1 MADFIFRKKNE
12 SIWYAR
18 LAVPEDVQKSIGKKV
33 FVQSLKT
40 ASRTEAVHAS
50 HTHLANWRAQ
60 IQAARREKQLPEG
73 WQEDVIAATLEVD
86 ALIKTRKRAIIGEAV
101 PPSSIPASEVERFK
115 HDHPELYEYI
125 GIVVD
130 SQLEKG
136 IAGELELQDS
146 INRAFKTILQKAIT
160 TKHPF
165 TLDQRQ
171 ELALLV
177 TDPSSHK
184 VKSPITKVRLA
195 NFRTHR
201 VNQKIA
207 PKTVDQQE
215 SKLEKLSEFL
225 ASNQR
230 PLEFDTIS
238 AWLNSLQLKSKTL
251 TQYLLAGSMFWKW
264 ANRND
269 EQWRA
274 DYKDRA
280 NPFEHHELPKMRAK
294 ERAANKRKDFSLES
308 LSMLHDAAIKRGQ
321 SILADLILFGLY
333 TGARI
338 EEICKLTKDNV
349 VTIEGVQCFDVI
361 DSKTVAGIRTVPI
374 HPALKKIVSRLSNES
389 KDGFLIPSKSRN
401 QYGFR
406 SDPYSKAFGRLKT
419 AHGFGRTQVFHSIR
433 ATVVT
438 QLQRANVKGTLIA
451 EIVGHETGTVTFDVY
466 DGGASPAQKLKAISK
481 LPRLKPWTNLSDA
494 IQVP

>member
-18 LAVPEDVQKSIGKKV
+18 LAVPADVQKAIGKKV

-50 HTHLANWRAQ
+50 HKHLAVWRDQ
-60 IQAARREKQLPEG
+60 IEAARKEKELPEG
-73 WQEDVIAATLEVD
+73 WQENVIAAAMEMDEFTRN
-86 ALIKTRKRAIIGEAV
+86 RKRAIIGENV
-101 PPSSIPASEVERFK
+101 PAMPIAASEIDAFKRDYPDLFDYLGLMVEQRM
-115 HDHPELYEYI
+115 
-125 GIVVD
+125 
-130 SQLEKG
+130 EKG
-136 IAGELELQDS
+136 IGGELELRDDM
-146 INRAFKTILQKAIT
+146 NKAFKAVLQKAMT
-160 TKHPF
+160 AKHQF
-165 TLDQRQ
+165 TSDQHQ
-171 ELALLV
+171 ELAALV
-177 TDPSSHK
+177 ADPTSHK
-184 VKSPITKVRLA
+184 AKSPITKARLEA
-195 NFRTHR
+195 FRTYR
-201 VNQKIA
+201 ANQKIA
-207 PKTVDQQE
+207 PKTIDQQE
-215 SKLEKLSEFL
+215 SKLEKLSDFL
-225 ASNQR
+225 TSNQLR
-230 PLEFDTIS
+230 LEFDTIS
-238 AWLNSLQLKSKTL
+238 AWLNSLQLQSKTL

-264 ANRND
+264 ATRND
-269 EQWRA
+269 ERWRT

-294 ERAANKRKDFSLES
+294 EKAASKRKDFSLES
-308 LSMLHDAAIKRGQ
+308 LSLLHDAAIKRGQ

-361 DSKTVAGIRTVPI
+361 DSKTVAGIRTVPV
-374 HPALKKIVSRLSNES
+374 HPALKKIVSRLINES

-481 LPRLKPWTNLSDA
+481 LPRLKPLTNQSDTT
-494 IQVP
+494 QSP